1 MTVTM
6 NEDSHDPVR
15 RTAELI
21 NPASPDQLEIR
32 LKQDIFASI
41 GRIKPAITEN
51 TDFES
56 EVMSGRFFA
65 DLPAPLQGIA
75 IARCEGALAFYNRVG
90 WHEAFLSTDLNSCV
104 PAEGIEPLVERYH
117 ARNLHDLAYVHPK
130 HFEKML
136 GKPGAAS
143 LWESLKRF
151 SQSQTG

>member
-1 MTVTM
+1 MSTDTP
-6 NEDSHDPVR
+6 DPIR

-21 NPASPDQLEIR
+21 SSESADELELR

-41 GRIKPAITEN
+41 GRIKPAMAASV
-51 TDFES
+51 DFES
-56 EVMSGRFFA
+56 DVMSGDFFT

-75 IARCEGALAFYNRVG
+75 IARCEGSLAFYNRVG
-90 WHEAFLSTDLNSCV
+90 WHESYLSTNLDTCV
-104 PAEGIEPLVERYH
+104 PSEGIEPLVERYH

-130 HFEKML
+130 HFEKIL

-151 SQSQTG
+151 SQSQDS

>member
-1 MTVTM
+1 MSTDTQ
-6 NEDSHDPVR
+6 DPIR

-21 NPASPDQLEIR
+21 SPESADELELR

-41 GRIKPAITEN
+41 GRIKPAMAASV
-51 TDFES
+51 DFES
-56 EVMSGRFFA
+56 DVMSGDFFT

-75 IARCEGALAFYNRVG
+75 IARCEGSLAFYNRVG
-90 WHEAFLSTDLNSCV
+90 WHESYLSTNLDTCV
-104 PAEGIEPLVERYH
+104 PSEGIEPLVERYH

-130 HFEKML
+130 HFEKIL

-151 SQSQTG
+151 SQSQDS

>member
-1 MTVTM
+1 MST
-6 NEDSHDPVR
+6 DIQDPVR

-21 NPASPDQLEIR
+21 NPDSPELLELR

-41 GRIKPAITEN
+41 GRIKPTMTASV
-51 TDFES
+51 DFDS
-56 EVMSGRFFA
+56 EVMTGRFFS

-75 IARCEGALAFYNRVG
+75 ISRCEGTLAFYNRVG
-90 WHEAFLSTDLNSCV
+90 WHENYLSTDLSTCV
-104 PAEGIEPLVERYH
+104 PPEGIEPLVERYH

-151 SQSQTG
+151 SQTQTT

>member
-1 MTVTM
+1 M
-6 NEDSHDPVR
+6 NTDIQDPVR

-21 NPASPDQLEIR
+21 NPESPELLELR

-41 GRIKPAITEN
+41 GRIKPEITASV
-51 TDFES
+51 DFDS
-56 EVMSGRFFA
+56 EVMSGSFFTG
-65 DLPAPLQGIA
+65 LSAPLQGIA

-90 WHEAFLSTDLNSCV
+90 WHEKYLSATLSECV
-104 PAEGIEPLVERYH
+104 PEEGIGPLVERYH
-117 ARNLHDLAYVHPK
+117 ASHLHDLAYVHPK

-151 SQSQTG
+151 TQQHSG